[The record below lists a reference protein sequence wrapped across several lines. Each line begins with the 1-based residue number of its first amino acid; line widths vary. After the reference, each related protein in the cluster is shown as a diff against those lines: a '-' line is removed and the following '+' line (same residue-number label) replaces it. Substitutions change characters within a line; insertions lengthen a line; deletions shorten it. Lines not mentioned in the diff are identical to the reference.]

1 MSSASVALLGTGTMG
16 AAMARRLAGSG
27 VSLTVWNRTRSKA
40 EGLADVATVADSVPE
55 AVAAADV
62 VLTMLHD
69 GDSVLATMEQAEGHL
84 RDGAV
89 WVQHSTV
96 GVEGSDWV
104 TDCAAE
110 LGVALVDAPVLGTR
124 EPAEAGELVVLA
136 SGDPEL
142 RPRVQP
148 GFDAIGSRT
157 LWVADHAGAG
167 SRLKLAVNA
176 WLATV
181 VEGTADSLLLAREL
195 GLRPEL
201 FLEAV
206 RGSALDSA
214 YLQTKGRAM
223 LAGEL
228 EASFALSSAAK
239 DVDLVLLAALEAGV
253 DLAAL
258 PGIRAHLQRALDQ
271 GHGGDDVSATYQAH

>member
-1 MSSASVALLGTGTMG
+1 MSPAPVALLGTGTMG
-16 AAMARRLAGSG
+16 AAMARRLAAAGIP
-27 VSLTVWNRTRSKA
+27 LTVWNRTRARA
-40 EGLADVATVADSVPE
+40 EALADVATVADSVPE

-62 VLTMLHD
+62 VLTVLHD
-69 GDSVLATMEQAEGHL
+69 GDSVLATMEQAGGHL

-96 GVEGSDWV
+96 GVEGSDWI

-124 EPAEAGELVVLA
+124 QPAVAGELVVLA
-136 SGDPEL
+136 SGDPAL

-148 GFDAIGSRT
+148 GLDAVGRRT
-157 LWVADHAGAG
+157 LWVGDTPGAG

-206 RGSALDSA
+206 EGGALDA
-214 YLQTKGRAM
+214 PYVQTKGRAM
-223 LAGEL
+223 LAGDL
-228 EASFALSSAAK
+228 EPSFRLAGAVK
-239 DVDLVLLAALEAGV
+239 DVDLVLSAALEVGV

-258 PGIRAHLQRALDQ
+258 PGIREHLQRALDR
-271 GHGGDDVSATYQAH
+271 GHGDDDVSATYQAH